1 MGWGMGSNLGVL
13 AMAGYIVF
21 VAGAAHLW
29 HNRADVPVW
38 LHDETAALRRRF
50 ARHVAIAGFGSL
62 REESRWK
69 LCPGRYLRHIGGVRR
84 RRINRGAILLLVG
97 PLLLLLDFFV

>member
-1 MGWGMGSNLGVL
+1 MNWGVGPSLGL
-13 AMAGYIVF
+13 LTMIGYAVF

-29 HNRADVPVW
+29 YNRGDVTAW
-38 LHDETAALRRRF
+38 LHDETGAIRRRF
-50 ARHVAIAGFGSL
+50 ARRVSVAGGGSL
-62 REESRWK
+62 REEAQFK
-69 LCPGRYLRHIGGVRR
+69 VLPGRFFRHIGGVRR